1 MFRNIKNKII
11 DFKTQDNISWVFIFK
26 NLLLGNTKYNDEL
39 KIILRRSLY
48 GLEKKNKR
56 HN

>member
-11 DFKTQDNISWVFIFK
+11 DFKTQDNISWVFVFK

>member
-1 MFRNIKNKII
+1 MVRNIKNKII

>member
-1 MFRNIKNKII
+1 MVRNIKNKII
-11 DFKTQDNISWVFIFK
+11 DFKTQDNISWVFVFK